1 MQAKDMMNQNVITI
15 HEKASL
21 KEAAQILIENRISG
35 APVVTTDNRLAGIL
49 SEGDLVRQ
57 QKPLS
62 KPMMLMFL
70 DGAFPVNYREIQHD
84 LEAVTATEVS
94 QLMTTPVKTLSP
106 DSDLSEIATLMLDA
120 KINRIPIVDDDNT
133 LVGIVTRHDIL
144 KAVYL
149 TEDPLSQ
156 NSHTEPME

>member
-1 MQAKDMMNQNVITI
+1 MQAKDIMNNNVITI
-15 HEKASL
+15 PDHASL
-21 KEAAQILIENRISG
+21 KEAAQILIDNRISG
-35 APVVTTDNRLAGIL
+35 APVVDAENRLVGIL

-94 QLMTTPVKTLSP
+94 QLMTPAVKTLKP
-106 DSDLSEIATLMLDA
+106 ESDLSEIATLMLKS
-120 KINRIPIVDDDNT
+120 KINRIPIVDDT
-133 LVGIVTRHDIL
+133 GILEGIVTRHDII

-149 TEDPLSQ
+149 SEDAGIRT
-156 NSHTEPME
+156 NDMESLE